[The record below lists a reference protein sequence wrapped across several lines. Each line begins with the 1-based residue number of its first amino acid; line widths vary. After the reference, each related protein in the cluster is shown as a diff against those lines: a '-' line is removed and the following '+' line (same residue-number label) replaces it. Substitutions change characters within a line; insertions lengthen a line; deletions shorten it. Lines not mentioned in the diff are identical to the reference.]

1 MAEQPDET
9 PLPKPRRRRR
19 RVVYWC
25 GVTLTALISIPIL
38 FAAGVLY
45 MAMENMIR
53 LPDMV
58 QDRIEARLD
67 QAMLANEIEI
77 GDMSIAL
84 REGGVTPQIVL
95 SDVVMRD
102 AGELRARF
110 PELSVH
116 LNGRAL
122 LSGQM
127 RPYRVEIT
135 GAGIRAG
142 RDAKGR
148 FDLALSD
155 DSAAEARDLRETLA
169 RIDAMFAQPFF
180 ADLEEITGTGLELVL
195 DDEISDQVLRAHNG
209 NMRLVKK
216 GAALT
221 LTMGGQIEGSRDT
234 SLSLAVTRNPELGRT
249 DMRVQYQNLAARD
262 AAAGVPALAWLDLM
276 RAPISGA
283 VTTRLT
289 DDGTIGDLNAA
300 LDIGAGHLNLGEG
313 VEPLPFNALSAYFE
327 YDAETARLSFSE
339 LNLDALALSF
349 DATGHADLMPDGTTY
364 VGQFQFANIAAN
376 PEGVFEAPVQF
387 EGGAMDMR
395 LSLLPFVQLE
405 LGQAVL
411 FDGPLHVR
419 AEGVLAAEPAG
430 LSARIDAEIPEI
442 AAESVLPYWPT
453 AAIPNTRGWLE
464 DNLIAAQLSE
474 VNFAFRQEAGG
485 RPTHALRMDFDAA
498 TLRALRHL
506 PPIEEGR
513 GYLSL
518 VGPRFVMSLS
528 DGRVTAPLGGTVEM
542 AGSTM
547 VIDDVRPRGPDTRF
561 DLRAFG
567 ALPDVLSL
575 LELPPVNLFADGT
588 LSAETLAS
596 GRANLRGQ
604 LQLPLLNQVPFDLL
618 AFDVTGTLRN
628 VRSET
633 LIEGRTLR
641 AEQLQVEVVPD
652 RVAISGRADL
662 DGVAATGVWS
672 RALGPDAD
680 GRSRLEGSGPLS
692 AETLAAFGAT
702 LPSGLM
708 TGAAAAD
715 FALDLAPGG
724 GPPDVVV
731 TSDLTGLG
739 LRLDALSW
747 GKGAGESGRLAA
759 TVRLGPN
766 PAVTSLQVEAAGL
779 TLDGA
784 ISLRE
789 GGGLDRLSAAQFRL
803 GEWLDVTG
811 DLVGRGADR
820 APTVEIT
827 GGSLDLRRAPAGGG
841 AGAGG
846 GGPITV
852 RLDRLQ
858 VTDGIALRGLVAE
871 LTTTGGLSGQ
881 FRGDVNGAAPVAG
894 TLVTTAN
901 GAAVRLRSDDGGA
914 VLRAAGLYEN
924 AYGGAMDLVLQPTG
938 QAGSYNGQLSIASPR
953 LRNAPAMAELLNVI
967 SVVGLLEQLGGS
979 GINLGE
985 VEARFRLTP
994 RAIVIEQGTAVGPSM
1009 GISMDGVYDIAN
1021 RQFDMQGVVSP
1032 FYIVNGVIGALFAPR
1047 REGLFGVSYRLTGT
1061 PDNTRV
1067 NVNPLSLLTPGIFR
1081 DIFRRP
1087 PPELSQ

>member
-1 MAEQPDET
+1 
-9 PLPKPRRRRR
+9 
-19 RVVYWC
+19 
-25 GVTLTALISIPIL
+25 
-38 FAAGVLY
+38 
-45 MAMENMIR
+45 
-53 LPDMV
+53 
-58 QDRIEARLD
+58 
-67 QAMLANEIEI
+67 
-77 GDMSIAL
+77 
-84 REGGVTPQIVL
+84 
-95 SDVVMRD
+95 
-102 AGELRARF
+102 
-110 PELSVH
+110 
-116 LNGRAL
+116 
-122 LSGQM
+122 
-127 RPYRVEIT
+127 
-135 GAGIRAG
+135 
-142 RDAKGR
+142 
-148 FDLALSD
+148 
-155 DSAAEARDLRETLA
+155 
-169 RIDAMFAQPFF
+169 
-180 ADLEEITGTGLELVL
+180 
-195 DDEISDQVLRAHNG
+195 
-209 NMRLVKK
+209 
-216 GAALT
+216 
-221 LTMGGQIEGSRDT
+221 
-234 SLSLAVTRNPELGRT
+234 
-249 DMRVQYQNLAARD
+249 
-262 AAAGVPALAWLDLM
+262 
-276 RAPISGA
+276 
-283 VTTRLT
+283 
-289 DDGTIGDLNAA
+289 
-300 LDIGAGHLNLGEG
+300 
-313 VEPLPFNALSAYFE
+313 
-327 YDAETARLSFSE
+327 
-339 LNLDALALSF
+339 
-349 DATGHADLMPDGTTY
+349 
-364 VGQFQFANIAAN
+364 
-376 PEGVFEAPVQF
+376 
-387 EGGAMDMR
+387 
-395 LSLLPFVQLE
+395 
-405 LGQAVL
+405 
-411 FDGPLHVR
+411 LHVR